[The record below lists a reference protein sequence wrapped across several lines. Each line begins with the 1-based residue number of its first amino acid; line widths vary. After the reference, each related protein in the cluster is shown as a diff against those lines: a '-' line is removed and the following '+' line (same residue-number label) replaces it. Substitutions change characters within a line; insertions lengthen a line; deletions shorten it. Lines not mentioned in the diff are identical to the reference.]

1 MTTVDKQAE
10 LAKLAEEV
18 DNLTHS
24 PLYAYRQ
31 ENHYQAVIGEGDP
44 DASLMFIGEAPGEWE
59 AKRGRPFVGAS
70 GRVLDELLSH
80 IGLRRQDVY
89 ITNVVK
95 DRPPNNRNPRA
106 SEIRLY
112 APFLVR
118 QMDIIQPRVVAPLG
132 RFALAFVLK
141 QLGLPTEGQTI
152 SRLHGQLLA
161 AEASYGDVTVVPLY
175 HPAVAL
181 YNREQMETLQRD
193 FQMLRPHLMP
203 PP

>member
-1 MTTVDKQAE
+1 MTPVNKQAE
-10 LAKLAEEV
+10 LIRLATEV
-18 DNLTHS
+18 DNLIHS

-70 GRVLDELLSH
+70 GKMLDELLSS
-80 IGLRRQDVY
+80 IGLRRQEVY

-95 DRPPNNRNPRA
+95 DRPPQNRSPRV

-112 APFLVR
+112 APFLER
-118 QMDIIQPRVVAPLG
+118 QIDIIEPCVVAPLG
-132 RFALAFVLK
+132 RIALSFVLK

-152 SRLHGQLLA
+152 SRLHGQSLT
-161 AEASYGDVTVVPLY
+161 AEASYGRVTVVPLY

-181 YNREQMETLQRD
+181 YKPEQLATLQHD
-193 FQMLRPHLMP
+193 FQRLKPHLH
-203 PP
+203 